1 MRKFMMEIHVDHV
14 SVCISVGVYVR
25 RLILG
30 GIERFHVCVLVPI
43 YLMLPK
49 IYENIENRILIEL

>member
-1 MRKFMMEIHVDHV
+1 MRKFMMEIHIVHV

-30 GIERFHVCVLVPI
+30 VLKGLMFF

-49 IYENIENRILIEL
+49 MYENIENRKLIEL